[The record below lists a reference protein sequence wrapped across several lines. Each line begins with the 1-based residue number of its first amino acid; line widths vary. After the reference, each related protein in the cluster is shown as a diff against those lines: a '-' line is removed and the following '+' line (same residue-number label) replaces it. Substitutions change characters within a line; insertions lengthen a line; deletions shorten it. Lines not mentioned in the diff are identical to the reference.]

1 MVLVGALVTLLFAA
15 VLQLA
20 LALHVRATLI
30 DCAAE
35 GARYGALADRS
46 PEQGAA
52 RSVQL
57 ATASLSPAFAQDVS
71 AGRAEIDGLA
81 VVEVEM
87 TAPLPV
93 LGLLGPSALT
103 VRGHALAEVP

>member
-1 MVLVGALVTLLFAA
+1 MTLLVAS

-20 LALHVRATLI
+20 LALHVRATLV

-46 PEQGAA
+46 PADG
-52 RSVQL
+52 
-57 ATASLSPAFAQDVS
+57 
-71 AGRAEIDGLA
+71 AGRAADLARMSLDDAFARDVTARRTELDGLP

-93 LGLLGPSALT
+93 LGLLGPSSLT
-103 VRGHALAEVP
+103 VRGHALLEQP